1 LRSYKQRP
9 AIKLNKLIKTI
20 IRKENSGYDVELDP
34 EFFNNSNPYWTDSF
48 VMLPLLGTNN
58 QSNDENKVTGTLTKG
73 TGSWVLDVNNSNI
86 EGNIVNSLAD
96 VSQYPYNSSTT
107 VELDVNLLLKGN
119 YSGSELFLATVDRN
133 YVRQD
138 FGSILSQIIA
148 YNENGDIVGYSPVYN
163 FTN

>member
-96 VSQYPYNSSTT
+96 VSQYPYNANTQ
-107 VELDVNLLLKGN
+107 VNLDISLRLTAN
-119 YSGSELFLATVDRN
+119 SSASDLYVSTAIYPTPQYSTR
-133 YVRQD
+133 
-138 FGSILSQIIA
+138 
-148 YNENGDIVGYSPVYN
+148 
-163 FTN
+163 